1 MKTHLYKGMCAFAL
15 LITFLSG
22 CTKEQPYPKNQM
34 SYQLDDSCLAVMEI
48 DEDAGMTQNGN
59 NPFSI
64 FNADGDI
71 VAQGTFISAA
81 EYDEYVA
88 LLMSQDGQNG
98 LTILEKSQSAG
109 LGEYV
114 LYKYD
119 SSGDAAQSD
128 DATQFIEY
136 DCISKI
142 PNSNYG
148 AMIGSTRNEEIARNV
163 FSSLS
168 ITVEEVTEEGEE

>member
-1 MKTHLYKGMCAFAL
+1 MKTHLHKGMCAFAL

-22 CTKEQPYPKNQM
+22 CTQGQPHPQNQM
-34 SYQLDDSCLAVMEI
+34 SYQLDESHSAIMTI
-48 DEDAGMTQNGN
+48 DESTGMTQNGN
-59 NPFSI
+59 DPFSI

-88 LLMSQDGQNG
+88 LLTSQDGQNG
-98 LTILEKSQSAG
+98 LTILEKSQSDG

-119 SSGDAAQSD
+119 SSGDTARSD
-128 DATQFIEY
+128 DAAQFIEY
-136 DCISKI
+136 DCIAKI
-142 PNSNYG
+142 SNSNYG
-148 AMIGSTRNEEIARNV
+148 AMIGSTESEEIARNV
-163 FSSLS
+163 FASLN
-168 ITVEEVTEEGEE
+168 ITISGKGDE